1 MIAYCIYKQAKRQRN
16 DVGVNDMAQ
25 AILLKTE
32 SISTSNSSQN
42 IIKNK
47 VGETKGESFSSALDK
62 QIDKQEPQQHKETN
76 KADSKQ
82 IKSVDNDK
90 NKADSPGD
98 KSGKSLPD
106 KAAETT
112 EKIDEIDE
120 GDIVIVDTDPI
131 IATEGSESDIISDD
145 PLATVSIADE
155 LIQEGLITAEDLA
168 TVNLAGDTA
177 VIKKQMI
184 EATKGELTETSKVVI
199 DANSSKKIVTESAD
213 KQMLNKDTILEQK
226 QLVTNLRSD
235 ILNALV
241 KKPTTV
247 NEKSA
252 SVIEQKL
259 VSAIEQKL
267 VSTIEQKLVSTIEQK
282 LVSTIEQQLVTSPTL
297 VPIAKEGLTE
307 EQKIMALSN
316 MVKSKGLASTAIIP
330 ERTTVGSAGFSPAIT
345 STNAPVTAVMSA
357 GQPTLD
363 LQPGLKS
370 EAWSRVLSSRV
381 IWMAREGVQQASL
394 KLNPVN
400 MGPVEVKLHM
410 HNEQA
415 NISFIAQ
422 HAATRDA
429 LEQALPRLRESFQ
442 ENGMELAHADVSQ
455 QDFSEADEQD
465 NNTNNNGLISG
476 ESNTD
481 EDIDNNDNET
491 LITEQELDLGLSVFA

>member
-1 MIAYCIYKQAKRQRN
+1 LIAYCIYKQAKRQRN

-184 EATKGELTETSKVVI
+184 EATKGELTETSKAVI

-252 SVIEQKL
+252 SVIEQKS
-259 VSAIEQKL
+259 VSA
-267 VSTIEQKLVSTIEQK
+267 IEQK